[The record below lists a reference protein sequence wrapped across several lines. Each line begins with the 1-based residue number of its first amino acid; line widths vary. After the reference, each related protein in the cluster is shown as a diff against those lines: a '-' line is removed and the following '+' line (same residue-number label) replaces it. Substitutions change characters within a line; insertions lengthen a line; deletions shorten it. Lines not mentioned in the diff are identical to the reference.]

1 MSTAH
6 KAGRLTMWAIV
17 VGLLTVAIDQ
27 ATKQW
32 ALSSLGDGARRRL
45 FGDLLG
51 FELHFNPGA
60 AFSFL
65 TGSTWVF
72 TVVAAVVVLALP
84 LWIRRTSSLPWTITL
99 GVVWGGAAGNLV
111 DRLFRQPG
119 VGRGHVVD
127 FIAYGR
133 WFIGNVADV
142 ALVLGIVVIVVLTWL
157 SVPFD
162 GESGRGNEQ
171 VGEADGGEGREG
183 QSDGA
188 AEARRTDGGAAR
200 DAGVDD
206 RVAVAAGGG
215 GGAAA
220 RLSPGG
226 VDEGAISDVEK
237 PVEPGKNTELSARPG
252 ELGHA

>member
-133 WFIGNVADV
+133 WFIGKDRKS
-142 ALVLGIVVIVVLTWL
+142 VV
-157 SVPFD
+157 
-162 GESGRGNEQ
+162 
-171 VGEADGGEGREG
+171 
-183 QSDGA
+183 
-188 AEARRTDGGAAR
+188 
-200 DAGVDD
+200 
-206 RVAVAAGGG
+206 
-215 GGAAA
+215 
-220 RLSPGG
+220 
-226 VDEGAISDVEK
+226 
-237 PVEPGKNTELSARPG
+237 
-252 ELGHA
+252 

>member
-6 KAGRLTMWAIV
+6 KAGRLMMWAIV

-32 ALSSLGDGARRRL
+32 ALSSLGDGARRPL

-65 TGSTWVF
+65 TGSTWIF
-72 TVVAAVVVLALP
+72 TAVAAVVVLALP
-84 LWIRRTSSLPWTITL
+84 LWIRRTSSRPWTITL

-119 VGRGHVVD
+119 FGRGHVVD

-133 WFIGNVADV
+133 WFIGNVADI
-142 ALVLGIVVIVVLTWL
+142 ALVLGIAVIVVLSWF

-162 GESGRGNEQ
+162 GEPEHRGEQ
-171 VGEADGGEGREG
+171 AGEADAGEGREG
-183 QSDGA
+183 QADGV
-188 AEARRTDGGAAR
+188 AEARRPGEG
-200 DAGVDD
+200 
-206 RVAVAAGGG
+206 VAVTAED
-215 GGAAA
+215 GAAA
-220 RLSPGG
+220 RLSSGG
-226 VDEGAISDVEK
+226 AGEDEISDAEK
-237 PVEPGKNTELSARPG
+237 PDGAGENAGLSARRDN
-252 ELGHA
+252 LGHA

>member
-6 KAGRLTMWAIV
+6 KAGRLMMWAIV

-32 ALSSLGDGARRRL
+32 ALSSLGDGARRPL

-51 FELHFNPGA
+51 LELHFNPGA

-65 TGSTWVF
+65 TGSTWIF
-72 TVVAAVVVLALP
+72 TAVAAVVVLALP

-119 VGRGHVVD
+119 FGRGHVVD

-133 WFIGNVADV
+133 WFIGNVADI
-142 ALVLGIVVIVVLTWL
+142 ALVLGIAVIVVLSWF

-162 GESGRGNEQ
+162 GEPGHKGEQ
-171 VGEADGGEGREG
+171 AGEVDAGEGREG
-183 QSDGA
+183 QADGV
-188 AEARRTDGGAAR
+188 AEARLPGEGV
-200 DAGVDD
+200 AGTAED
-206 RVAVAAGGG
+206 
-215 GGAAA
+215 GAAA
-220 RLSPGG
+220 RLSSGG
-226 VDEGAISDVEK
+226 TGEDEISDAEK
-237 PVEPGKNTELSARPG
+237 PDGSGENAGLSARRDN
-252 ELGHA
+252 LGHA